1 VLLAR
6 DGSNLASVLGHL
18 SAAEPT
24 MKDRIVEYLGKV
36 ALGIEDVERK
46 VMGPKETLEFRQA
59 VHGSMS
65 P

>member
-1 VLLAR
+1 
-6 DGSNLASVLGHL
+6 
-18 SAAEPT
+18 